1 MEPNKKK
8 AHFTAVLFFLVE
20 DGKEVVVITVWWK
33 VIYMFKYMFVLFL
46 SPTNFLQEKTSHIIT
61 IMIRRKRENDEK
73 EHVIIMCMISREPYV
88 HKNIQTFHYI

>member
-1 MEPNKKK
+1 M
-8 AHFTAVLFFLVE
+8 HVQIYVCLV
-20 DGKEVVVITVWWK
+20 
-33 VIYMFKYMFVLFL
+33 F

-88 HKNIQTFHYI
+88 HKHSITFSRIHSFKKICWTIPFF